1 MKKTNWTGYI
11 VELVVVF
18 IGITGAFLL
27 NNWRENVKDIQL
39 EMKYLHTLS
48 SEVTQD
54 SANLEAGIEDKEW
67 KLQTIRNYIMHIKSG
82 SATIDSAAVL
92 VSAILSISAYSIN
105 SSTYESMKYN
115 GTLNLIRNFEL
126 RQKIVN
132 YYESFEGYTEQRQIS
147 IDFIYDYVAK
157 FAIENMDFTKN
168 NTIEN
173 PDVKLYY
180 LNNIILSY
188 YSFLSS
194 NLQRQQ
200 SISDINIELKAMLE
214 EYLKI

>member
-1 MKKTNWTGYI
+1 MKKINWTGYI

-48 SEVTQD
+48 GEVNRD
-54 SANLEAGIEDKEW
+54 SANLEAGIEDKES
-67 KLQTIRNYIMHIKSG
+67 KLDKIRNYIMHIKSG

-92 VSAILSISAYSIN
+92 VSDILSISAYSII

-132 YYESFEGYTEQRQIS
+132 YYESFEGYAEQRQIS

-157 FAIENMDFTKN
+157 FAIDNMDFTKN

-188 YSFLSS
+188 YSLLSS
-194 NLQRQQ
+194 NLQSQQ
-200 SISDINIELKAMLE
+200 SIYELNIELKAMLE

>member
-11 VELVVVF
+11 VELIVVF

-39 EMKYLHTLS
+39 EMKYLNTLS

-67 KLQTIRNYIMHIKSG
+67 KLEKIRNYIMHIKSG

-92 VSAILSISAYSIN
+92 MSAILSINAYSIN

-132 YYESFEGYTEQRQIS
+132 YYESFEGYAEQRQIS
-147 IDFIYDYVAK
+147 TDFIYDYVAK

-200 SISDINIELKAMLE
+200 IIYDQNIELKAMLE

>member
-1 MKKTNWTGYI
+1 MKRTNWKGYI

-27 NNWRENVKDIQL
+27 NNWRENAKDIQL

-48 SEVTQD
+48 SEVTGD
-54 SANLEAGIEDKEW
+54 TANLEAGIEDKEL
-67 KLQTIRNYIMHIKSG
+67 KLEKIRKYIMHIKSG

-92 VSAILSISAYSIN
+92 VSTILSISTFGIN

-132 YYESFEGYTEQRQIS
+132 YYESFEGYADQRQIS
-147 IDFIYDYVAK
+147 IDFMYDYVAK

-168 NTIEN
+168 NTIVT
-173 PDVKLYY
+173 PDVKLSYV
-180 LNNIILSY
+180 NNIILSY

-194 NLQRQQ
+194 NLQRQ
-200 SISDINIELKAMLE
+200 NIIYELNKELKSMLE
-214 EYLKI
+214 EYLNI